1 MDTNDLIK
9 ALAADTRRPGLS
21 MNAVWFAACAG
32 ALVLAGLVFSVLLGP
47 RPDIAIVAE
56 TVRFLFK
63 FVVTI
68 ALAAAAFG
76 AMRVA
81 AWPEA
86 DLRKLLPYLAIAPAL
101 VVGGVVLELFAVPRD
116 AWATRLIGTNSLLC
130 LTFIPLI
137 GLAPLGLFLLAL
149 RYGAP
154 SRPALS
160 GALAGLAAGGIAAT
174 FYAAHCPDDSPLF
187 VATWY
192 TIAVLGLALL
202 GILGARWLVRW

>member
-1 MDTNDLIK
+1 
-9 ALAADTRRPGLS
+9 
-21 MNAVWFAACAG
+21 MNAVWFATCAG
-32 ALVLAGLVFSVLLGP
+32 ALVFAGLVFSILLGP
-47 RPDIAIVAE
+47 RSDIAIAAE

-63 FVVTI
+63 FVVTM
-68 ALAAAAFG
+68 ALAAAAFV

-116 AWATRLIGTNSLLC
+116 AWATRLVGTNSLLC

-160 GALAGLAAGGIAAT
+160 GALAGLAAGGIAST

-202 GILGARWLVRW
+202 GALGARWLIRW

>member
-21 MNAVWFAACAG
+21 MNAVWFATCAG

-68 ALAAAAFG
+68 ALAAAAFV

-81 AWPEA
+81 A
-86 DLRKLLPYLAIAPAL
+86 
-101 VVGGVVLELFAVPRD
+101 
-116 AWATRLIGTNSLLC
+116 
-130 LTFIPLI
+130 
-137 GLAPLGLFLLAL
+137 
-149 RYGAP
+149 
-154 SRPALS
+154 
-160 GALAGLAAGGIAAT
+160 
-174 FYAAHCPDDSPLF
+174 
-187 VATWY
+187 
-192 TIAVLGLALL
+192 
-202 GILGARWLVRW
+202 